1 MAHSGLTPRGIT
13 YTHDMAL
20 KTYDDQMKWIDALDT
35 KAGILMA
42 ADGLT
47 VGLVMA
53 SDSVLSN
60 APTLVGVTTATW
72 LFLSLVFALLA
83 FSTRRYE
90 VAPDIDPLV
99 LQMQHLDDLALKWI
113 ALEGLMNAIEVNES
127 KVGRKAGYLFASATG
142 LLVAILVLASF
153 FIYFLV

>member
-1 MAHSGLTPRGIT
+1 MDRRSRYEGRNPDGCRRTHRGLG
-13 YTHDMAL
+13 
-20 KTYDDQMKWIDALDT
+20 
-35 KAGILMA
+35 
-42 ADGLT
+42 DGL
-47 VGLVMA
+47 GFSLVECT
-53 SDSVLSN
+53 
-60 APTLVGVTTATW
+60 TLVGVTTATW